1 MGFWDT
7 LKGHAKAQFLDVIEW
22 LDSSSNILVYRYPVF
37 NQAIQDGGKLVVR
50 EGQAAVFITE
60 GKLSDV
66 FGPGTYTLST
76 NTEALWSFFQ
86 SIKYQFNYPYKGDIY
101 YVSTRQNTNQKW
113 GTANPFMMRD
123 PEIGPVRLRAFGI
136 YAYRITDPAQFLREV
151 VGTDGLFTTDEI
163 NGQLKRK
170 LVSAFIDAVASL
182 KMPVLDLAT
191 QYMDLGEALAN
202 QISPWFE
209 EHYGIT
215 LTDFTIENIS
225 LPPKVEEM
233 LDKRSQMGLL
243 GNLNAYTQ
251 FQSANAIEAAAG
263 QSGGG
268 GLGASMMSAG
278 VGLAM
283 GNVVANQMAGSMGHP
298 GQQPYNPHMS
308 PPAAPGTAPPP
319 APAPQI
325 FHYSGP
331 SGQQQLNAADV
342 ARQIAAAPGGKHHVW
357 APGWAGWK
365 SWNEVPEIAGLVPPP
380 APSGGGGGPPPP
392 PAQ

>member
-1 MGFWDT
+1 MGFWNT

-22 LDSSSNILVYRYPVF
+22 LDSSNNTLVYRYPVF

-50 EGQAAVFITE
+50 EGQASVFINE
-60 GKLSDV
+60 GQLSDV

-76 NTEALWSFFQ
+76 NTEAIWSFFQ
-86 SIKYQFNYPYKGDIY
+86 SIKYQLNYPYKGDIY
-101 YVSTRQNTNQKW
+101 FVSTRQNTNQKW

-136 YAYRITDPAQFLREV
+136 YAYRITDPGQFLKEV

-170 LVSAFIDAVASL
+170 LVSAFTDAVASL
-182 KMPVLDLAT
+182 QMPVLDLAMK
-191 QYMDLGEALAN
+191 YMDLGEALAN
-202 QISPWFE
+202 QMSPWFE

-233 LDKRSQMGLL
+233 LDKRSQMGLV
-243 GNLNAYTQ
+243 GNMNTYTQ
-251 FQSANAIEAAAG
+251 FQAANAIQDAAN
-263 QSGGG
+263 QPGGG
-268 GLGASMMSAG
+268 GLGGAMMGAG
-278 VGLAM
+278 VGLGL
-283 GNVVANQMAGSMGHP
+283 GNVVAGQMMGM
-298 GQQPYNPHMS
+298 GQQQ
-308 PPAAPGTAPPP
+308 AAPPP
-319 APAPQI
+319 APGMAPPPAPGAAPPPI

-331 SGQQQLNAADV
+331 SGQHQLPAAD
-342 ARQIAAAPGGKHHVW
+342 IAAHVAADRDGKHHVW

-365 SWNEVPEIAGLVPPP
+365 SWNEVPEIANLVPPP
-380 APSGGGGGPPPP
+380 APPGGSGGPPPP
-392 PAQ
+392 PPQ